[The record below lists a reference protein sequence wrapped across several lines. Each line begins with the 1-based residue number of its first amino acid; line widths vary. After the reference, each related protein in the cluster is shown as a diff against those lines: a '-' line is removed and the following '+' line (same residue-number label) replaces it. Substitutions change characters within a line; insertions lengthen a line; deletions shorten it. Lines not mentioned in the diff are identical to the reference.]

1 MPIGNL
7 YIEFTQAVE
16 RIVEKRAGGAIAQR
30 APINAVAEDGSVVA
44 IVDGKVVR
52 AQMATEEPIVAGE
65 TAWVSK
71 AKDGTHIVHGSAH

>member
-7 YIEFTQAVE
+7 YIEFTKAVE
-16 RIVEKRAGGAIAQR
+16 RVVESRAGGAIAQR
-30 APINAVAEDGSVVA
+30 APVNAVTEDGTVVA
-44 IVDGKVVR
+44 IVEGKIVR

-71 AKDGTHIVHGSAH
+71 TKDGSHIVHGSAH